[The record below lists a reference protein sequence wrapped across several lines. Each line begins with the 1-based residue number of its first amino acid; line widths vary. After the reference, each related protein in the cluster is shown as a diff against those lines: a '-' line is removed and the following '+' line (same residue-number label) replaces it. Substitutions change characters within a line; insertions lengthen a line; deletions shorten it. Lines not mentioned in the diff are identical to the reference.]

1 MAYLHY
7 PLTRDDDSQTKKPPE
22 GGRIS
27 EKQTFVT
34 KESSKVLTAS
44 ESCSLAARSGITFA
58 L

>member
-34 KESSKVLTAS
+34 KESSKVLTAWKAV
-44 ESCSLAARSGITFA
+44 L
-58 L
+58 